1 VSPKTA
7 PTAPV
12 VPAESSRLDPSIWK
26 ITSIAALGPFL
37 SQLDATMTSV
47 SLSTLVE
54 EFHSDL
60 ATIQW
65 VTSAYL
71 LALTLVLPL
80 NGWLVDRIG
89 AKRLYLWCFG
99 AFTVSSALCG
109 LAWSAGSLIGFRVL
123 QGMSGGLLAPMAQ
136 MMIARAAGVHMA
148 RVAGYAAVPILIA
161 PVLGPVIAGA
171 ILTHASWRWLFLVNV
186 PVGVLALV
194 LVVFFLSDDR
204 TETRHRVLD
213 WVGLSLLSPALVMF
227 LFGSD
232 HIGDRLGLLLLSASV
247 ALMAVF
253 LWTAR
258 GKGDVALIDLRL
270 FRGKVFSTAAVVQF
284 LSNGVVFA
292 GQMLMPIYLIRAC
305 GRSPG
310 EVGLLLAPLGIGMLC
325 IYPAMGNLTD
335 RFGTRRVS
343 AGGALLSLLGVLPLV
358 YLASHAFDLVAF
370 GVALFIRGLGQ
381 SAIGLPSISAAY
393 ASVRREDLPMAT
405 TSLNIVQR
413 LGGPTWTTLC
423 AIFLQWRLSSSI
435 SDSALLGPFSAAFL
449 FLGALQALLL
459 MAALRLPSR

>member
-1 VSPKTA
+1 
-7 PTAPV
+7 
-12 VPAESSRLDPSIWK
+12 
-26 ITSIAALGPFL
+26 
-37 SQLDATMTSV
+37 
-47 SLSTLVE
+47 
-54 EFHSDL
+54 
-60 ATIQW
+60 
-65 VTSAYL
+65 
-71 LALTLVLPL
+71 
-80 NGWLVDRIG
+80 
-89 AKRLYLWCFG
+89 
-99 AFTVSSALCG
+99 
-109 LAWSAGSLIGFRVL
+109 
-123 QGMSGGLLAPMAQ
+123 
-136 MMIARAAGVHMA
+136 
-148 RVAGYAAVPILIA
+148 
-161 PVLGPVIAGA
+161 
-171 ILTHASWRWLFLVNV
+171 
-186 PVGVLALV
+186 
-194 LVVFFLSDDR
+194 
-204 TETRHRVLD
+204 
-213 WVGLSLLSPALVMF
+213 
-227 LFGSD
+227 
-232 HIGDRLGLLLLSASV
+232 
-247 ALMAVF
+247 VF

-270 FRGKVFSTAAVVQF
+270 FRGEVFSTAAVVQF
-284 LSNGVVFA
+284 LANGVVFA
-292 GQMLMPIYLIRAC
+292 GQMLMPIYLIQAC

-325 IYPAMGNLTD
+325 TYPAMGNLTD